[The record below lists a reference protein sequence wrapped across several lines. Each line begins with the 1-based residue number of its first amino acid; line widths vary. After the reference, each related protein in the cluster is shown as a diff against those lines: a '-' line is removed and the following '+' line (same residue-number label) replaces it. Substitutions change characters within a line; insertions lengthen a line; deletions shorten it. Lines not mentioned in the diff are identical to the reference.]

1 MDEIAKKMIGIIAAV
16 AAAPIVTMFTDMAK
30 LESANR
36 DDKANVPDRSRTPIA
51 EASVMINLITLLRR
65 RRRNPDSS
73 FWSDMPILS
82 SLVDYRPLSG

>member
-1 MDEIAKKMIGIIAAV
+1 MIGIIAAV

-36 DDKANVPDRSRTPIA
+36 DDKANVPGRSRTPIA